1 MLNTFRS
8 INISHN
14 PNRYYIHVNLSLK
27 NEMKTLGEIKNR
39 QSRDRGNIAC
49 QQNLKNKIKL
59 TTSAT
64 RASPKTVVEV

>member
-1 MLNTFRS
+1 
-8 INISHN
+8 
-14 PNRYYIHVNLSLK
+14 
-27 NEMKTLGEIKNR
+27 MKTLGEIKNR